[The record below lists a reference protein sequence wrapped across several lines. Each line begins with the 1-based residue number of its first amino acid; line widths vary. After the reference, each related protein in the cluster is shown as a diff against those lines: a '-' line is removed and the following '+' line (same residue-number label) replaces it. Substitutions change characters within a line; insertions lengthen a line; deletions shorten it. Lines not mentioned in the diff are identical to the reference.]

1 MSLVGKTVGHI
12 RITDRLGSGGMG
24 EVYVGF
30 DETLRRKVAVKTIRR
45 ESEILPEARS
55 RFLRE
60 ARVLSQLDHPH
71 ICKVFDYVEG
81 EGGDFL
87 VLELVEGRTLAQR
100 LREGLDRPLKLAV
113 AEKVASAL
121 VAAHAR
127 GVVHRDVKPSNVMLT
142 EDDDVKVLDFGL
154 ARFAHPGGE
163 PDAAGDLDVSR
174 FKAGAEVDE
183 EATTL
188 AAVAPGPDEGETAVR
203 PASTTSLETRRG
215 RVVGTPMYM
224 SPEQARGEAVTAASD
239 MYSYGLLLQELFT
252 GSPPQGEPSD
262 FASLLDRATRAETRP
277 VEGLS
282 ADLATLIDRLKS
294 ADPTARPSAR
304 EAAARLQWIREK
316 PKRRLRTLAAA
327 LLVLAAILGVLKY
340 TLDLRRERTQALEAR
355 DQAEELVSFLLGLFE
370 VSDPGEARGRTITAR
385 EILGKGA
392 ERVSRELETRP
403 LTQAKLMEAIG
414 TVYTKL
420 GLYGEAQPLLER
432 SLALREGGTRP
443 GDLVVSDSLV
453 SLAELCDRRARY
465 AEGEALARRALAIR
479 EAALGP
485 DHPALPRCLRVLGL
499 LSDKQQEY
507 GEAEALYRRALRI
520 RERSVGTEH
529 PDVAEVLRDLGI
541 LYHVQGRYAEAEPL
555 FRRALAIR
563 EKALGPDHP
572 DVGGDVNSLAAL
584 AFEQHRYEDAEALYR
599 RALNIRRTTLG
610 PDHPDVAVCLV
621 NLAVLHFYRGQT
633 RETEALYRQAL
644 AIQEKALG
652 PNHVSV
658 AESLILLG
666 DLLGSL
672 DRKDEAEPLYRR
684 AMAIHEA
691 GLDAQGPLPYAATAT
706 SLASLYDDVGRYR
719 DADRLARRALEIR
732 SQALPGDDPLLAE
745 SLHNVAHVGHRHLGR
760 HEEAEQLY
768 RRALAIRERKLPADD
783 PALAQTLRDLAD
795 LLRSRGRT
803 AEAETLEARIP
814 KPTSPT
820 GQD

>member
-1 MSLVGKTVGHI
+1 MSLVGRTVGHI

-45 ESEILPEARS
+45 GSEVLPEARS

-81 EGGDFL
+81 ESGDFL
-87 VLELVEGRTLAQR
+87 VLELVEGRTLGHR
-100 LREGLDRPLKLAV
+100 LREGLDRPLKLSV

-121 VAAHAR
+121 AAAHAR
-127 GVVHRDVKPSNVMLT
+127 GVVHRDVKPANVMLT

-163 PDAAGDLDVSR
+163 ADAAGTLDRAR
-174 FKAGAEVDE
+174 FEVGADA

-188 AAVAPGPDEGETAVR
+188 AAIALGPDGGETAVR
-203 PASTTSLETRRG
+203 PASSTSLETRRG

-224 SPEQARGEAVTAASD
+224 SPEQARGEAATAASD
-239 MYSYGLLLQELFT
+239 MYSYGLLLQEIFT
-252 GSPPQGEPSD
+252 GRPPQGEPSD
-262 FASLLDRATRAETRP
+262 FASLLGRAMRAETRP

-282 ADLATLIDRLKS
+282 ADLTSLIDRLKS
-294 ADPTARPSAR
+294 VDPSARPSAR

-316 PKRRLRTLAAA
+316 PKRRLRNLAAA
-327 LLVLAAILGVLKY
+327 LLVLAAILGALKY
-340 TLDLRRERTQALEAR
+340 TLDLRRERTQAVEAR
-355 DQAEELVSFLLGLFE
+355 DEAEELVGFLLGLFE

-392 ERVSRELETRP
+392 EKVSRELETRP
-403 LTQAKLMEAIG
+403 LTQAKLMETIG

-432 SLALREGGTRP
+432 SLALREGAGRP

-453 SLAELCDRRARY
+453 GLAELCDRRARY

-479 EAALGP
+479 EATLGP
-485 DHPALPRCLRVLGL
+485 DHPEVARCLRVLGL
-499 LSDKQQEY
+499 LSDKQQQY

-520 RERSVGTEH
+520 REETVGTEH

-541 LYHVQGRYAEAEPL
+541 LYHVRGRYAEAEPL

-584 AFEQHRYEDAEALYR
+584 AFEQHRYEDAEAFYR
-599 RALNIRRTTLG
+599 RALDIRRTALG
-610 PDHPDVAVCLV
+610 PDHPDVAVCLI
-621 NLAVLHFYRGQT
+621 NLAILHFYRGQT
-633 RETEALYRQAL
+633 GETEALYRQAL
-644 AIQEKALG
+644 ALREKAFG
-652 PNHVSV
+652 PNHESV

-672 DRKDEAEPLYRR
+672 DRKKEAEPLYRR

-691 GLDAQGPLPYAATAT
+691 SLDGQGPLLLASTAT

-732 SQALPGDDPLLAE
+732 SRALPEDDPLLAE
-745 SLHNVAHVGHRHLGR
+745 SLHNTAHVGHRHLGR
-760 HEEAEQLY
+760 YEEAEQLY
-768 RRALAIRERKLPADD
+768 RRALAIRERKLTEDD
-783 PALAQTLRDLAD
+783 PALAQTLGDLAD

-803 AEAETLEARIP
+803 AEAETLERRIP
-814 KPTSPT
+814 KAARPMH
-820 GQD
+820 QH